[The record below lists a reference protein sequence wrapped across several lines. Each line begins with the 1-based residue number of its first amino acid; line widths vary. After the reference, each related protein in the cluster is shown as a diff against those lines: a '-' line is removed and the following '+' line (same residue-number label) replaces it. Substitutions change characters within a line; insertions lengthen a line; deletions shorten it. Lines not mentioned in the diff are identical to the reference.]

1 MADPRHPT
9 RARRMDPRVTFRLYV
24 TIGLAV
30 ALIGALWALADG
42 SASAGPGGHATA
54 DAKVAGIAEVA
65 MPQTAT
71 SLPSVQLH
79 ATAASNP
86 CAQTPVQQALAS
98 GGDDAVVAAFG
109 GGAAFRAAVAAGN
122 APCIDLSD
130 PHRDWVV
137 VNKARPLS
145 PVTFAPTS
153 FGDPALS
160 VDGAGSL
167 RSDTAN
173 ALNQLSAA
181 ADAAGVGS
189 VALASGYRSYD
200 TQVQTYSGQVATYGQ
215 AQGDALSARPG
226 HSEHQTGLAADVVS
240 CAGGCG
246 DIDSFGGTAAGAW
259 VAENGWQ
266 YGFIVRYVAGQTP
279 ITGYDPEP
287 WHLRY
292 VGVPLA
298 TAYHDGGFAT
308 LEQFFGLAAAPAYL
322 G

>member
-9 RARRMDPRVTFRLYV
+9 RARRMDPRVTFRLFV
-24 TIGLAV
+24 TLGLAV

-42 SASAGPGGHATA
+42 SAKAGPGGLAAA
-54 DAKVAGIAEVA
+54 DPGPKPAGVT
-65 MPQTAT
+65 MPEAAT

-79 ATAASNP
+79 ATPAANP
-86 CAQTPVQQALAS
+86 CAQAGVQQALAS

-109 GGAAFRAAVAAGN
+109 GGAAFRDAVAAGN
-122 APCIDLSD
+122 APCIDLAD
-130 PHRDWVV
+130 PNRDWVV
-137 VNKARPLS
+137 VNKTRPLN

-153 FGDPALS
+153 FGDPALT

-167 RSDTAN
+167 RSDTSH
-173 ALNQLSAA
+173 ALDQLSAA
-181 ADAAGVGS
+181 ANAAGVGS
-189 VALASGYRSYD
+189 IALASGYRSYD
-200 TQVQTYSGQVATYGQ
+200 TQVQTYSGQIAQYGQ

-240 CAGGCG
+240 CAAGCG

-259 VAENGWQ
+259 VAANGWQ

-279 ITGYDPEP
+279 VTGYDPEP

-298 TAYHDGGFAT
+298 TAYHDGGYAT
-308 LEQFFGLAAAPAYL
+308 LEQFFGLAAAPAYV